1 MPETIMFILNT
12 FAARFACLRQ
22 QHKLS
27 TQELASFLSISEEK
41 AKALEI
47 GVVAPT
53 QGVRS
58 RFEQLE
64 RLEQFAQRVA

>member
-1 MPETIMFILNT
+1 MFILNT
-12 FAARFACLRQ
+12 FSARLACLRQ

-27 TQELASFLSISEEK
+27 TEELASFLAITEEK

-47 GVVAPT
+47 GTATPT